1 MATKKV
7 DPSKIITELT
17 TDFIKDLGVT
27 AEVSVTETEE
37 EAGPSYL
44 VSLQGEDLGILI
56 GYHGETLNALQ
67 LLISLIASKKLDQ
80 WTRLTLDAGDWRAK
94 RGETLADMALRA
106 AEKVVTNREE
116 VALPVM
122 SSSDRRLVHLA
133 LQDNANIITESVGE
147 EGYRRVVLKPRP

>member
-7 DPSKIITELT
+7 DPRKVITELT
-17 TDFIKDLGVT
+17 TEFVKDLGVT
-27 AEVSVTETEE
+27 AEVSVTETQE

>member
-7 DPSKIITELT
+7 DPGKIITDLT
-17 TDFIKDLGVT
+17 TEFVKDLGVT
-27 AEVSVTETEE
+27 AEVSVTETQE